1 MKLYHIGGMGDATV
15 GHLGDMHKTVL
26 MDTDIYE
33 GSEVGD
39 VGNDA
44 WQFHS
49 LDKVVDGVYT

>member
-1 MKLYHIGGMGDATV
+1 MRRLAIW
-15 GHLGDMHKTVL
+15 L